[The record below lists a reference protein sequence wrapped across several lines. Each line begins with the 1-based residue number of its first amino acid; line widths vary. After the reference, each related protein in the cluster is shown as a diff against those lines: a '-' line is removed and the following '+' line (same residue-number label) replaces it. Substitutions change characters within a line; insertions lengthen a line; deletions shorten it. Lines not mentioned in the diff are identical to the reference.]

1 MKTRS
6 WCSRTGTGPMS
17 RGDVVMQWGCT
28 PEHRLS
34 CLHFSSAG
42 SSEPRMDTSG
52 VRMES
57 GDPFAWIH
65 VASLTGSCNFSPFSV
80 SLCGSETGATC
91 ILKNMHSGFDL
102 HVGQLV
108 E

>member
-6 WCSRTGTGPMS
+6 WCSCTGTGPMS
-17 RGDVVMQWGCT
+17 RGDVMQWGCT

-34 CLHFSSAG
+34 CPLFSSAG
-42 SSEPRMDTSG
+42 SSEPRMDALR

-57 GDPFAWIH
+57 GDSFAWIH
-65 VASLTGSCNFSPFSV
+65 VASLTGSCHFSPFSV

-91 ILKNMHSGFDL
+91 ILKNTHSGFDL
-102 HVGQLV
+102 RVGQLV